1 MKNHLLPLFLVGLA
15 VPAMHAGTPPAKN
28 PVMTTAAEADFG
40 RITLGGKFSEDLQS
54 GYLDV
59 VQGLHVEDSQAL
71 FLNLRGTLDDSDQ
84 QFFSSGLGYRV
95 LLEDPGVILGA
106 NVFYDYINSAA
117 DNNFNQLGLGVE
129 ALSKWVDVRFNYYL
143 PEDGR
148 KSTGTTTTSS
158 SRTFKGQ
165 RYRKGNVSQ
174 RDVIRETTT
183 FTTENFEQAVEGW
196 NAEIGFLVPGVEKY
210 FDLRLFAGAYGYDAG
225 ADGDLSGFKARAEA
239 RVTQNVT
246 LDLEYWADEEL
257 VGGNVVAGVRFSSP
271 FDLGKLVQGRNP
283 FKVDNP
289 APARSL
295 RSRMDEMIW
304 RSHRQFSNS
313 STPQPGDTSSET
325 DNDTI
330 GTTDQAT
337 VTQPTTTPSSGGGQ
351 PPDKP

>member
-1 MKNHLLPLFLVGLA
+1 MKTQLLPLLLVGLA
-15 VPAMHAGTPPAKN
+15 VPALQAGTPATKN

-59 VQGLHVEDSQAL
+59 VQGLHVEDNQAL

-84 QFFSSGLGYRV
+84 QFFSSGLGFRA
-95 LLEDPGVILGA
+95 LLEDPGVIIGA
-106 NVFYDYINSAA
+106 NVFYDHINSAA

-143 PEDGR
+143 PKDGR

-158 SRTFKGQ
+158 SRTVKGP

-174 RDVIRETTT
+174 RDLIRETTT

-225 ADGDLSGFKARAEA
+225 ISGDLTGFKARAEA
-239 RVTQNVT
+239 RLTQNVT

-257 VGGNVVAGVRFSSP
+257 VGGNVVAGIRFSSP

-283 FKVDNP
+283 FKADNP

-313 STPQPGDTSSET
+313 STAQPGDTSSET
-325 DNDTI
+325 ESETT
-330 GTTDQAT
+330 GTTDQT
-337 VTQPTTTPSSGGGQ
+337 VIAPAPPAPPSGK
-351 PPDKP
+351 PPELT

>member
-1 MKNHLLPLFLVGLA
+1 
-15 VPAMHAGTPPAKN
+15 
-28 PVMTTAAEADFG
+28 
-40 RITLGGKFSEDLQS
+40 
-54 GYLDV
+54 
-59 VQGLHVEDSQAL
+59 
-71 FLNLRGTLDDSDQ
+71 
-84 QFFSSGLGYRV
+84 
-95 LLEDPGVILGA
+95 
-106 NVFYDYINSAA
+106 VFYVHLNRAA
-117 DNNFNQLGLGVE
+117 DNNFHQLGLGVE
-129 ALSKWVDVRFNYYL
+129 ALSKLVDVRFNYYL

-158 SRTFKGQ
+158 SRTFKGP

-174 RDVIRETTT
+174 RDLIRETTT

-239 RVTQNVT
+239 RLTQNVT

-283 FKVDNP
+283 FKADNP

-304 RSHRQFSNS
+304 RSHRQFSTN

-325 DNDTI
+325 ENETT
-330 GTTDQAT
+330 GTTDQTLIAPAPPAPPSGKPPE
-337 VTQPTTTPSSGGGQ
+337 PT
-351 PPDKP
+351 